1 MERLNPRVRL
11 VWTLAV
17 VVVAVAVGAVLTGI
31 LHYLTTWPTWP
42 GIAIGAIVFL
52 LGLVHSLLRYRI
64 WTFEVQDDALF
75 LERGVLTRVRTVVP
89 YVRIQH
95 VDTQRNPI
103 ERIAGIGSVVI
114 YTAGSRG
121 ADVTIPGLAPDRAT
135 DLQHRLRSLV
145 GESESEDA
153 V

>member
-1 MERLNPRVRL
+1 MERLHPRVQAVWLL
-11 VWTLAV
+11 VVLVATAV
-17 VVVAVAVGAVLTGI
+17 VTGVLAIALRFLSSWPVWYAGVVGAVL
-31 LHYLTTWPTWP
+31 
-42 GIAIGAIVFL
+42 
-52 LGLVHSLLRYRI
+52 LVGGVAHTLFRYRI
-64 WTFEVQDDALF
+64 WRYEVQEDALY
-75 LERGVLTRVRTVVP
+75 LERGVFTRVRTVVP

-95 VDTQRNPI
+95 VDTQRNPL
-103 ERIAGIGSVVI
+103 ERIVGIGSVVV

-121 ADVTIPGLAPDRAT
+121 ADVTIPGLPPDRAS